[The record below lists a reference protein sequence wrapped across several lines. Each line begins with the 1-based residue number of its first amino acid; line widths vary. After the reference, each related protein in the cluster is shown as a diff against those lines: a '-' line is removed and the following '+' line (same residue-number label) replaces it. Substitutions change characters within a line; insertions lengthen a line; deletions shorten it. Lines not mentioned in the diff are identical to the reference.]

1 VSTRLRLSIIGFGS
15 ALLLLAVVA
24 GVAYQALHRPL
35 CVTPDT
41 QIVVADGESFSAVAR
56 RLAAQ
61 GVIADPQPITWYAR
75 ATGAARRVR
84 SGEFSLASAT
94 TPLDVLDILLSGTPV
109 QHEARLLEGWTL
121 GQTLDYLA
129 GLDTLRHALA
139 DTSEAQL
146 MATLGLEPQMAEGWF
161 FPDTYRFERGTQD
174 VAVLLTA
181 HRKMQ
186 QELDRVW
193 QERDADLPYS
203 HPYQVLI
210 MASLIEKETGLDAER
225 AKIARVFT
233 SRLEQG
239 MRLQTDPTVI
249 YGLGED
255 FDGNLTRAHLNQDGP
270 YNTYRRAGLP
280 PTPIA
285 LPGKRSLEA
294 AVHPAPGTYLYFV
307 ARGDGSSQFSATL
320 DEHLAAVRRYQ
331 LNR

>member
-1 VSTRLRLSIIGFGS
+1 
-15 ALLLLAVVA
+15 
-24 GVAYQALHRPL
+24 
-35 CVTPDT
+35 
-41 QIVVADGESFSAVAR
+41 
-56 RLAAQ
+56 
-61 GVIADPQPITWYAR
+61 
-75 ATGAARRVR
+75 
-84 SGEFSLASAT
+84 
-94 TPLDVLDILLSGTPV
+94 V

-139 DTSEAQL
+139 DTPEAQL

-294 AVHPAPGTYLYFV
+294 AVHPAPGAYLYFV

>member
-1 VSTRLRLSIIGFGS
+1 LATRLRLSIIGLGGVVV
-15 ALLLLAVVA
+15 LLAA
-24 GVAYQALHRPL
+24 GAGLAFHTLHRPL
-35 CVTPDT
+35 TVTPDT
-41 QIVVADGESFSAVAR
+41 RVIVAEGESFTAIAR
-56 RLAAQ
+56 RLAKR
-61 GVIADPQPITWYAR
+61 GILSDPRPITWYAR
-75 ATGAARRVR
+75 ATGAARQVR
-84 SGEFSLASAT
+84 SGEFSLGSAT
-94 TPLDVLDILLSGTPV
+94 TPLDLLDVLRSGTPV

-121 GQTLDYLA
+121 RQTLAYLA
-129 GLDTLRHALA
+129 ELDTLRHSLA
-139 DTSEAQL
+139 DTPQSQL
-146 MATLGLEPQMAEGWF
+146 MAALGLESQTAEGWF
-161 FPDTYRFERGTQD
+161 FPDTYRFARGTQD
-174 VAVLLTA
+174 VTVLRTA

-193 QERDADLPYS
+193 QDRDEGLPYS

-210 MASLIEKETGLDAER
+210 MASLIEKETGLEAER

-249 YGLGED
+249 YGLGEA

-285 LPGKRSLEA
+285 LPGLRSLEA
-294 AVHPAPGTYLYFV
+294 AVHPDPGTYLYFV
-307 ARGDGSSQFSATL
+307 ARGDGSSQFSTTL